1 MPLPHIAMR
10 QMLNLQAQ
18 RAVVIFLVAA
28 GLIECSRTDC
38 NGQGNAT
45 VLLLIQMNTMTASR
59 QATARELIQDCPAL
73 EQLPVGWL
81 TNPRSYQNRRRGIQA
96 MINREFADL
105 PLRRYD
111 VCDRKSMRASLQQLK
126 REGVGLVIADG
137 GDGTVQGVITEVWH
151 AFAGT
156 KMPALAVIPG
166 GRTNVISRDLNGA
179 GDPRQMLRT
188 IVQRYCE
195 QRPQHLQQRRL
206 IRIKLPDV
214 PEQLAFLVSGGGLA
228 AGIESCWDL
237 QKKMQYLGPFRS
249 LATPL
254 WIGKRLLTTL
264 PGRPL
269 LDRRRVSLRID
280 DEAINGDHHQ
290 AVMVTMNKTMP
301 LGIRPF
307 WGDSGDSEDSILISV
322 VAGQARGLWWRIV
335 PIIMGWNRWLPEQ
348 HGYISRASRKIEMLI
363 EESIHIDGERWSLEQ
378 PTELTLQVSEPI
390 SFITAAA

>member
-1 MPLPHIAMR
+1 
-10 QMLNLQAQ
+10 
-18 RAVVIFLVAA
+18 
-28 GLIECSRTDC
+28 
-38 NGQGNAT
+38 
-45 VLLLIQMNTMTASR
+45 MNTSIASFQSTAH
-59 QATARELIQDCPAL
+59 ELAQQCPAL
-73 EQLPVGWL
+73 DELPVGWL
-81 TNPRSYQNRRRGIQA
+81 TNPRSYQNRKRGIQA
-96 MINREFADL
+96 MLRREFAEL
-105 PLRRYD
+105 PLRRHE
-111 VCDRKSMRASLQQLK
+111 VPDRQSMRTALQQLK

-156 KMPALAVIPG
+156 GMPALAVIPG

-188 IVQRYCE
+188 IIQRYCE
-195 QRPQHLQQRRL
+195 QRAQHIQQRRL
-206 IRIKLPDV
+206 IRINLPGV

-237 QKKMQYLGPFRS
+237 QKKMQYLGPLRS
-249 LATPL
+249 FATPL
-254 WIGKRLLTTL
+254 WVGKRLLTTL

-280 DEAINGDHHQ
+280 GEAIPGEHHQ

-307 WGDSGDSEDSILISV
+307 WGDSRGADERILISV

-335 PIIMGWNRWLPEQ
+335 PIIMGWNRWLPESA
-348 HGYISRASRKIEMLI
+348 GYISRASRRIEMQI
-363 EESIHIDGERWSLEQ
+363 EDSIHIDGERWSLEQ
-378 PTELTLQVSEPI
+378 PTTLTLQVSEPI
-390 SFITAAA
+390 DFITAA